1 MHLSVLGNGDAVS
14 VTSTINLRFGAL
26 YIGKTTGIIYNN
38 DMDDFSTPNMVNA
51 FGFVPSISNYIKPRK
66 RPMSS
71 MSPIIVLDQ
80 KNNVRLV
87 LGASGGSR
95 IISSVAQVA
104 IKNLFIDSDIKKNID
119 DKRIHHQL
127 YPENVRRLLSHKD
140 QTRLTVEDAYKVYF
154 TDHRMEM
161 DKKSNTVN
169 AVNEE
174 SDSAQNDQQDVA
186 AFRTQQ
192 KSQNRISNY

>member
-127 YPENVRRLLSHKD
+127 YPENAEID
-140 QTRLTVEDAYKVYF
+140 MGF
-154 TDHRMEM
+154 
-161 DKKSNTVN
+161 
-169 AVNEE
+169 
-174 SDSAQNDQQDVA
+174 NDVSLKIFNLKLEITGDL
-186 AFRTQQ
+186 
-192 KSQNRISNY
+192 